1 MKGND
6 REEMGRG
13 AGRFSLLRLLLPLCH
28 YGHFT
33 ETMTVK
39 TQRFVTLK
47 LQSKESSRY
56 ALLLLFF
63 GAQLK
68 ERGALILGRQVG
80 QLSRT
85 NHQVW

>member
-1 MKGND
+1 MIEKK
-6 REEMGRG
+6 MGRG

-68 ERGALILGRQVG
+68 ERGP
-80 QLSRT
+80 
-85 NHQVW
+85 